1 MNASSFR
8 DALERVDTL
17 RQQRRFAE
25 ALQSVESLLREEGI
39 SSELLVRR
47 AILQQLDA
55 GVHELDPV
63 EQDLRNAQLLSPGHL
78 EAQLELGHFLY
89 AVRDQPGEA
98 LPLFHSARSRAC
110 ASLKEAFIGEVKCH
124 ADLGDWASVIRVLA
138 EADEL
143 FPGDLDLSLLRA
155 DHEEAEVHRRPQ
167 G

>member
-8 DALERVDTL
+8 DALELVDTL

-39 SSELLVRR
+39 SSEVLVRR

-55 GVHELDPV
+55 GAHSL
-63 EQDLRNAQLLSPGHL
+63 EQIEGDLRLAQLRSPGHL

-89 AVRDQPGEA
+89 AVRDQPSEA
-98 LPLFHSARSRAC
+98 LPHFRSARTRAC
-110 ASLKEAFIGEVKCH
+110 ASLREAFLGEIKCH
-124 ADLGDWASVIRVLA
+124 ADLGDWASVTRVLDEA
-138 EADEL
+138 EET

-155 DHEEAEVHRRPQ
+155 EYADAATRPEAQ